1 MEIRLGTSAGRGLLL
16 GTILGSSMALLDG
29 SIVNVALP
37 HIGHDL
43 GAPVWGLQWTVNAYL
58 LPLAALVLLGGS
70 LGDRFGRRR
79 VFLIGVAWFAIA
91 SVLCGLAPSI
101 GWLVA
106 ARALQGVG
114 SALLTPGSLALI
126 QSSIRP
132 SDRARAIGLWAGLGG
147 VASAAAPLIGGYLID
162 ALDWRWIFFIN
173 VPVAVVTFLV
183 VLRYAPES
191 RDQDATGHFDL
202 TGAALGALGLGGVT
216 FGLVN
221 DSLWPG
227 IAGGLVLAAFVAYER
242 RNREPMM
249 PTGLFRSIEFSVINA
264 VTLLVYGAV
273 GGMTL
278 FVVLQLQQVVGF
290 SALEAG
296 AALIPMTLVLL
307 GGSSQSGALGK
318 RIGARI
324 PLSVGAAITAIGALL
339 LVGVSAGAN
348 YWRDVFGPV
357 VLMGIGMTL
366 LVAPLTATV
375 LAAAPDR
382 VAGVASGINNAVAR
396 SGSLLAVA
404 ALPLVAGL
412 SGDEYG
418 NPAAFTHSY
427 RIAMMIC
434 AGLFALGA
442 VLSFTLLPRRGSS
455 ALAQPTED
463 RPARRAGFG
472 ARPAPRDA

>member
-1 MEIRLGTSAGRGLLL
+1 MEIRLGTRAGRGLLL
-16 GTILGSSMALLDG
+16 GPILGSSMVLLDA

-91 SVLCGLAPSI
+91 SALCGLAPGI

-114 SALLTPGSLALI
+114 SALLAPGSLALI

-132 SDRARAIGLWAGLGG
+132 SDRAPAIGLWAGLGG
-147 VASAAAPLIGGYLID
+147 VASAAAPLIGGYLVD

-173 VPVAVVTFLV
+173 LPVAAATILV

-191 RDQDATGHFDL
+191 RDVDAAGGRFDL
-202 TGAALGALGLGGVT
+202 PGAALGALGLGGVT

-221 DSLWPG
+221 HSVWPG
-227 IAGGLVLAAFVAYER
+227 LGGGILLAAFIAYER
-242 RNREPMM
+242 GSQAPMM
-249 PTGLFRSIEFSVINA
+249 PTGLFRSVEFSVINA
-264 VTLLVYGAV
+264 VTLLVYGGLGA
-273 GGMTL
+273 MTF

-290 SALEAG
+290 SALQAG
-296 AALIPMTLVLL
+296 AALIPMTLILL
-307 GGSSQSGALGK
+307 AGSSLSGALGK
-318 RIGARI
+318 RIGARL
-324 PLSVGAAITAIGALL
+324 PLSIGAAVTATGALL
-339 LVGVSAGAN
+339 LVGVDAGAS

-366 LVAPLTATV
+366 TVAPLTATV

-382 VAGVASGINNAVAR
+382 LAGVASGINNGVAR

-412 SGDEYG
+412 TGDEYG

-427 RIAMMIC
+427 RIAMTIC
-434 AGLFALGA
+434 TGLFVLGAGL
-442 VLSFTLLPRRGSS
+442 SFVLLPRRRS
-455 ALAQPTED
+455 AVVVVVPPDHD
-463 RPARRAGFG
+463 R
-472 ARPAPRDA
+472 ARPADLHAHPTHP

>member
-91 SVLCGLAPSI
+91 SVLCGLAPGI

-132 SDRARAIGLWAGLGG
+132 SERARAIGLWAGLGG

-173 VPVAVVTFLV
+173 VPVAVVTLLV

-191 RDQDATGHFDL
+191 RDPDAVGRFDL
-202 TGAALGALGLGGVT
+202 IGAALGALGLGGVT

-242 RNREPMM
+242 RTHAPMM

-273 GGMTL
+273 GGVTF

-296 AALIPMTLVLL
+296 AALIPMTLILL

-318 RIGARI
+318 RIGARM

-442 VLSFTLLPRRGSS
+442 VLSFALLPRRGSS
-455 ALAQPTED
+455 ALAPSSDD
-463 RPARRAGFG
+463 RPARRAGFRS
-472 ARPAPRDA
+472 RPTPRDA

>member
-1 MEIRLGTSAGRGLLL
+1 
-16 GTILGSSMALLDG
+16 MALLDG

-79 VFLIGVAWFAIA
+79 VYLIGVGWFAIA
-91 SVLCGLAPSI
+91 SALCGLAPGI

-106 ARALQGVG
+106 ARALAGVG

-132 SDRARAIGLWAGLGG
+132 SDRAPAIGLWAGLGG
-147 VASAAAPLIGGYLID
+147 VAGAAAPLIGGYLID
-162 ALDWRWIFFIN
+162 ALNWRWIFFIN
-173 VPVAVVTFLV
+173 LPLAAATILV
-183 VLRYAPES
+183 ILRYAPES
-191 RDQDATGHFDL
+191 RDADGAGGRFDL
-202 TGAALGALGLGGVT
+202 PGAALGALGLGGVT

-221 DSLWPG
+221 HSLWPG
-227 IAGGLVLAAFVAYER
+227 VVGGIVLAVFIAYER
-242 RNREPMM
+242 GSRAPMM
-249 PTGLFRSIEFSVINA
+249 PTGLFRSVEFSVINA
-264 VTLLVYGAV
+264 VTLLVYGAL
-273 GGMTL
+273 GGMTF
-278 FVVLQLQQVVGF
+278 FVVLQLQQVVGL
-290 SALEAG
+290 SALRAG
-296 AALIPMTLVLL
+296 AALIPMTLILL
-307 GGSSQSGALGK
+307 AGSSFSGALGK
-318 RIGARI
+318 RIGARL
-324 PLSVGAAITAIGALL
+324 PLSVGAAVTAAGALL
-339 LVGVSAGAN
+339 LVGVDAGAN

-382 VAGVASGINNAVAR
+382 LAGVASGINNAVAR

-412 SGDEYG
+412 TGDEYG
-418 NPAAFTHSY
+418 NPAAFTSSY
-427 RIAMMIC
+427 RIAMIIC

-442 VLSFTLLPRRGSS
+442 GLSFALLPRRRS
-455 ALAQPTED
+455 AAVVPPD
-463 RPARRAGFG
+463 DGR
-472 ARPAPRDA
+472 ARPTDLRAHPTHP